1 MEAAEFPWQHFSDRI
16 RMKLMATV
24 GNDAC
29 VNLYWDRRNSE
40 EVFNLTSRMRQAYC
54 RNSCKAA
61 YLAGANFVERIVAA
75 KTA

>member
-1 MEAAEFPWQHFSDRI
+1 MAGDEGVR
-16 RMKLMATV
+16 LMATV

-29 VNLYWDRRNSE
+29 VNLYWDKRNSE
-40 EVFNLTSRMRQAYC
+40 EAFGLTSRMRQAYC

-75 KTA
+75 LKNSSNG